1 MAENPAQNLAEYE
14 RGPLET
20 RKMKAAMM
28 LAPKM
33 PNG

>member
-1 MAENPAQNLAEYE
+1 MVQNLAESE

-20 RKMKAAMM
+20 RKMEAAMFV
-28 LAPKM
+28 PKM